1 MIHVPVWVVLFCHQA
16 ENKLS
21 WEFYKRW
28 NEIMEEYSYLNNDGM
43 INDMYIPNGG
53 QFVMHYV

>member
-1 MIHVPVWVVLFCHQA
+1 
-16 ENKLS
+16 
-21 WEFYKRW
+21 
-28 NEIMEEYSYLNNDGM
+28 MEEYSYLNNDGM